1 MDKVYIGKI
10 VGTHGIKGEVRI
22 KSNFDHKDKV
32 FKIGNKLIID
42 DKEYIIKSY
51 RVHKD
56 FDMVTLNDYN
66 NINDVLY
73 LKGKSVYFNKNNL
86 SLNNN
91 EYILDDLLDY
101 KVIYKGKNYK
111 VTFIN
116 DTNKNN
122 IVLYVN
128 GDNDKFLITMKSPSI
143 RLDNLEKIIYINGE
157 EGIIRWK

>member
-128 GDNDKFLITMKSPSI
+128 GDNDKFLITVKSPSI

>member
-157 EGIIRWK
+157 EGIIR

>member
-32 FKIGNKLIID
+32 FKINNKLLID
-42 DKEYIIKSY
+42 DKEYIIRSY

-101 KVIYKGKNYK
+101 KVIYKGNNYK

-157 EGIIRWK
+157 EGIIR